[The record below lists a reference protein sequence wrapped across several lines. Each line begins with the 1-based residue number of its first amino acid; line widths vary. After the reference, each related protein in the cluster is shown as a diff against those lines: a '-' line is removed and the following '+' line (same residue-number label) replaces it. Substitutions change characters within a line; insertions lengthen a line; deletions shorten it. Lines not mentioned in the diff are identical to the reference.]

1 MLEELAH
8 QLTARRATFLY
19 RERRLLNSAQSTHIV
34 ADGQNLLSFAS
45 NDYLGLASHPK
56 LIAALLATLPECALG
71 SGASPLI
78 IGHHRT
84 AQLLETSLAQF
95 LGMPRALSFASGYMA
110 NIGVLSA
117 LVGRADAIFADQ
129 YNHASLNDGALLSR
143 ARVHRFRHND
153 VRALERHLKTSQAR
167 RKLVVVDGV
176 FSMDGDLA
184 PLADY
189 LALCEHHDAYLYVDD
204 AHGFGVLGKAG
215 AGSVAHW
222 GLASPRLIIMVTLGK
237 ALGVAGA
244 LVAAE
249 SVIIDTLIQQART
262 YIYSTAAPP
271 LLAQVALTAL
281 HVAQTGDDLRAH
293 LQSLIQGLQNTLPS
307 AWQLLPSSTP
317 IQPLLIGDSARA
329 LALSAALQKKGILVP
344 AIRPPSVPKGSAR
357 LRISLSAAHKMHDI
371 ECLVSALASLEGML

>member
-56 LIAALLATLPECALG
+56 LTAELLATLPECALG

-84 AQLLETSLAQF
+84 AQMLETSLAQF
-95 LGMPRALSFASGYMA
+95 LGTQRALSFASGYMA
-110 NIGVLSA
+110 NIGVLTA

-176 FSMDGDLA
+176 FSMDGDVA

-271 LLAQVALTAL
+271 LLAKVALAAL
-281 HVAQTGDDLRAH
+281 HLAQTGDALRAH
-293 LQSLIQGLQNTLPS
+293 LQTLIQGLQNTLSS
-307 AWQLLPSSTP
+307 AWPLLPSSTP

-357 LRISLSAAHKMHDI
+357 LRISLSAAHKMQDI
-371 ECLVSALASLEGML
+371 ECLVSALESLKDLL